1 MKRPDYRALQA
12 LDAVIRERGFERAA
26 QKLCITQSAV
36 SQRIKQLENL
46 FGQPLLVR
54 TVPPHPTEQGQK
66 LLALL
71 HQVEL
76 LEEQWLGD
84 ENTGSTPL
92 LLSLA
97 VNADSLATWFLP
109 ALNPVLGN
117 SPIRLNIQVE
127 DETRTQERLRRGEVV
142 GAISIQPQALP
153 GCLVDKLGALDYIFV
168 ASPDFA
174 AKYFPDG
181 VTRSSLLKAPA
192 VAFDHLD
199 DMHQAFVQQNFGL
212 SPGSVPCHIVNSSEA
227 FVQLAKQG
235 STCCMIPHLQIAEE
249 LKNGE
254 LVDLTPGLCQRR
266 MLYWHRFAPESRTM
280 KRVTDALLKT
290 GRQMLKQEDENEA
303 ES

>member
-1 MKRPDYRALQA
+1 MKRPDYRTLQA

-54 TVPPHPTEQGQK
+54 TVPPRPTEQGQK

-84 ENTGSTPL
+84 EQGTDTPL

-97 VNADSLATWFLP
+97 VNADSLATWLLP
-109 ALNPVLGN
+109 ALHPVLADL
-117 SPIRLNIQVE
+117 PIRLNIQVE
-127 DETRTQERLRRGEVV
+127 DETRTQEQLRRGEVV
-142 GAISIQPQALP
+142 GAVSIQPQPLP
-153 GCLVDKLGALDYIFV
+153 SCLIDKLGALDYLFV
-168 ASPDFA
+168 ASPKFA
-174 AKYFPDG
+174 TRYFPNG
-181 VTRSSLLKAPA
+181 VTRSALLKAPA

-199 DMHQAFVQQNFGL
+199 DMHQVFLQQNFEL

-235 STCCMIPHLQIAEE
+235 STCCMIPHLQIDQE

-254 LVDLTPGLCQRR
+254 LIDLTPGLCQRR

-280 KRVTDALLKT
+280 KKVTDALLKL
-290 GRQMLKQEDENEA
+290 GRQMLRQDDIN
-303 ES
+303 